1 MRLLI
6 IKPSSLGDIV
16 HALPAVNLIR
26 RRHHDAH
33 IAWLVNPEFASIL
46 QNNPLINETILFPRR
61 ELSKLPGLIR
71 QLRRQH
77 FDVALDL
84 QGLLRS
90 GLIAKLA
97 GIPRRIGLS
106 DSREGARY
114 LHTEVVEVPRCHA
127 VDRYLHAAGHL
138 QCGTSPVEFPIGI
151 TDADRLRVGELLTG
165 IAPRPIAINPMS
177 RWETKIWGDDKFTA
191 LIEKLPAS
199 RIILTGSTAERERI
213 EKILGGTRSIASAV
227 PRNLAGKTTLP
238 QLAELYRRCSVVITN
253 DSGPM
258 HIAAAMGVPV
268 VAIFG
273 PTDPAL
279 VGPYGQGHA
288 IIQAE
293 GFRCPCQ
300 APVCRQTPVHPC
312 MTRITVEQVMAAV
325 KPFLA

>member
-16 HALPAVNLIR
+16 HALPTVNLIR
-26 RRHHDAH
+26 RRHPDAH

-61 ELSKLPGLIR
+61 ELGKLPGLVR

-77 FDVALDL
+77 FNVALDL

-97 GIPRRIGLS
+97 GIPRRVGLS
-106 DSREGARY
+106 DSREGARH
-114 LHTEVVEVPRCHA
+114 LHTEIVRVPRCHA
-127 VDRYLHAAGHL
+127 VDRYLHAASHL
-138 QCGTSPVEFPIGI
+138 QCGTAPVEFPIGI
-151 TDADRLRVGELLTG
+151 TETDRVRVDELLTG
-165 IAPRPIAINPMS
+165 LEPCPIAINPMA

-191 LIEKLPAS
+191 LIQKLPAS
-199 RIILTGSTAERERI
+199 RVILTGSKTEADRI
-213 EKILGGTRSIASAV
+213 KKLSSGC
-227 PRNLAGKTTLP
+227 RNLAGQTTLT
-238 QLAELYRRCSVVITN
+238 QLAELYRRCAAVITN

-279 VGPYGQGHA
+279 VGPYGKGHA

-300 APVCRQTPVHPC
+300 SPKCNQTPANPC
-312 MTRITVEQVMAAV
+312 MTRISVEQVMTAV